1 MRINGITY
9 GKLKTQL
16 QVNGNLNAYAR
27 VTLVRGNFGKCLD
40 CGAGG
45 GRGVWRVIWV
55 KIKHQIMLFKCLK
68 LNASSNLVQL
78 QK

>member
-40 CGAGG
+40 CGAGAG
-45 GRGVWRVIWV
+45 GGYGG
-55 KIKHQIMLFKCLK
+55 LFGSK
-68 LNASSNLVQL
+68 LNIKLCCSNALNSMQVQI
-78 QK
+78 